1 MYSEVGIINIPR
13 KLSDHDLVPQIVK
26 TLDVEPAVRG
36 DKAWASPAGKNS
48 LNAASSMSPETA
60 NGRSMCICGKVKEDI
75 LPESW
80 V

>member
-36 DKAWASPAGKNS
+36 DKAWASPAR
-48 LNAASSMSPETA
+48 ERTA
-60 NGRSMCICGKVKEDI
+60 
-75 LPESW
+75 
-80 V
+80 